1 MNAWRIAFVAAFGF
15 YVAVERERD
24 PSLLGRPIAVVRG
37 GKVVDVSPEV
47 RAKGIAPGLKRANLL
62 ELCPEAC
69 LLPYQAERYDQ
80 GQRRLLDLFARHVPA
95 VEPVETTQT
104 FLDVAGLAP
113 AVCQRIGREVWAEF
127 KVAVGFGLG
136 PTKVLARAA
145 GLELARKA
153 AGRAGATP
161 AAPPDPGAIMGVPAG
176 SGPGGQT
183 AQAFLDSLPV
193 SYLYPLPEEVP
204 ARLERLGFR
213 SIGEVRGLPFV
224 ELVRQF
230 GRPLARRIATAA
242 AGGEADPVRRTW
254 PPPSLQAVRRFEGG
268 LDDRESLGRALGEVA
283 EVFARVMADKAL
295 ACGEITLSFAGE
307 EGRREEV
314 TRRLAKPGRSRATL
328 AYALT
333 DLAERLLGSWS
344 PGDPPVELEARASR
358 VLPLAAEQLDLG
370 YLFGPPALPAS
381 PPALPARATRS
392 CSSLAA
398 ATPTSADEAREVSR
412 QLAWR
417 FGDKVIRG
425 LDESGAGARRPVDDL
440 SSDANRR
447 ARRETLLTFYDPLR
461 AGGRARV

>member
-1 MNAWRIAFVAAFGF
+1 MDAWRVAFAVAFGF

-24 PSLLGRPIAVVRG
+24 PSLVGRPVGVVRG
-37 GKVVDVSPEV
+37 GKVIDVSPEF

-69 LLPYQAERYDQ
+69 LLPYQAERYAQ

-113 AVCQRIGREVWAEF
+113 AVCRRIGREALAEF

-136 PTKVLARAA
+136 RTKVLARAA
-145 GLELARKA
+145 GLELARKGA
-153 AGRAGATP
+153 ARAGVAP
-161 AAPPDPGAIMGVPAG
+161 AAPPE
-176 SGPGGQT
+176 
-183 AQAFLDSLPV
+183 QAFLDPLPV
-193 SYLYPLPEEVP
+193 GYLYPLPAEVP

-242 AGGEADPVRRTW
+242 ADGEADPVRRAW
-254 PPPSLQAVRRFEGG
+254 PPRSLQAVRRFEGG
-268 LDDRESLGRALGEVA
+268 FGDRENLGRALGEVA
-283 EVFARVMADKAL
+283 EGFAREMADMGL
-295 ACGEITLSFAGE
+295 ACGEIVLSFAGE
-307 EGRREEV
+307 KGRREEA

-328 AYALT
+328 ACALNG
-333 DLAERLLGSWS
+333 LAERLLESWP
-344 PGDPPVELEARASR
+344 PGDPPVELEARAGR
-358 VLPLAAEQLDLG
+358 VLPSAAEQLDFD
-370 YLFGPPALPAS
+370 YLFGPPALAPAIS
-381 PPALPARATRS
+381 SALPIPRVS
-392 CSSLAA
+392 
-398 ATPTSADEAREVSR
+398 PTSSGSPAFPAPPGADEAREVIR

-417 FGDKVIRG
+417 FGGKVIRG
-425 LDESGAGARRPVDDL
+425 LEESGGGASRQDDDDL
-440 SSDANRR
+440 SGDANRR
-447 ARRETLLTFYDPLR
+447 ARRENLLTFYDPLR